1 MKSMSHSCTIS
12 VCFIKLNLWSP
23 ALLILF
29 GCCITR
35 NRTKAIDVR
44 EIEKALGDTA
54 ELNDKIA
61 NDLEKAKENNDVISG
76 KVNEVMVYFAEQ
88 FKELFE

>member
-1 MKSMSHSCTIS
+1 M
-12 VCFIKLNLWSP
+12 CFIKLNLWSP

-35 NRTKAIDVR
+35 NRTEAINVKD
-44 EIEKALGDTA
+44 IEKALDDTA

-61 NDLEKAKENNDVISG
+61 NDLEKAKENNDVISS
-76 KVNEVMVYFAEQ
+76 KVNEVMVHSAEQ